1 MEHTNHITD
10 FMAAQSNLEAAIKN
24 AANPFLKN
32 KYADIQE
39 VLDKVKTAFHA
50 QNYIIVQE
58 GGADEHGEFI
68 DTKLVHSSS
77 NQFNCKVYLQYKKGD
92 MQSLGGAIT
101 YARRYGLLSVT
112 GIPVDDDDGTTA
124 IGKEEAQRKAMERAT
139 KLESWLETRCNSK
152 RDLGLQDKNATAV
165 FSSLIEFNK
174 PYAICLLEKWNAKE
188 KELGVSHDA

>member
-1 MEHTNHITD
+1 MEHINHIQD
-10 FMAAQSNLEAAIKN
+10 FMAAQSSLEAAIKN

-50 QNYIIVQE
+50 HNYIIVQE

-68 DTKLVHSSS
+68 DTKLVHTTS

-139 KLESWLETRCNSK
+139 KLESWLETKCNSK

-174 PYAICLLEKWNAKE
+174 PYAISLLEKWNAKE